1 MDIRPGR
8 ERAHEPR
15 ADGRAAAVAAAA
27 AASSLA
33 CALALGLTLG
43 STDAAAQAA
52 TSAATPAATPAAAR
66 AAAGEA
72 ASAEAYAPDDAAT
85 SAPAPRRDA
94 LAKRTRGGLA
104 WQRVGDM
111 AVVQGDMIVGR
122 VGPDGR
128 LRGGLARRGLGHTRL
143 IGRWPDGVM
152 PYGFADGI
160 DATQRDAVLA
170 AIEHWTERTRI
181 AFVERTEANADVYD
195 DWVEFQP
202 TSGCAS
208 FVGRADEQP
217 QPLFVESCTVGS
229 VIHEIGHAVG
239 LYHEHTRP
247 DRDMWIT
254 VDESQ
259 IRPGREFN
267 FEIQRTNAREL
278 GPYDYGSIMHYGER
292 FFAEGDA
299 PTIIVP
305 PGEAIGQRAALSDG
319 DVRAVDAMY
328 ATDLALGAV
337 AFDAGNRVE
346 IDVTVDNLG
355 QLGANGL
362 ELVVELGAGT
372 TWVGITDGSGWDCLG
387 DGAVL
392 RCRRGTL
399 PETAPQSRFRLQAE
413 PGEGVTAADLKA
425 RLASRTL
432 DTNVA
437 DNVVNDAV
445 PTLGAA
451 SEKAAEADP
460 GPSAEPDAT
469 RDDERDVAAGSPM
482 ATEPASGAAS
492 DSAAPAPAPRSSAGG
507 GGGGGGATAPGSL
520 LVLAAG
526 LVLARRRRAAR

>member
-8 ERAHEPR
+8 ARAHEPR
-15 ADGRAAAVAAAA
+15 ADGRAAAA
-27 AASSLA
+27 AASGLA
-33 CALALGLTLG
+33 CALAVGLALGA
-43 STDAAAQAA
+43 TDAAAQDA
-52 TSAATPAATPAAAR
+52 TR

-85 SAPAPRRDA
+85 SAPAPRRGA
-94 LAKRTRGGLA
+94 LAKRTRGGLP

-128 LRGGLARRGLGHTRL
+128 LQGALAKRGLGHTRL

-160 DATQRDAVLA
+160 DATQRDTVLA

-181 AFVERTEANADVYD
+181 TFVERTEANADVYD

-202 TSGCAS
+202 SSGCAS
-208 FVGRADEQP
+208 FVGRADQQP

-247 DRDMWIT
+247 DRDMWVT

-259 IRPGREFN
+259 IRAGRSFN
-267 FEIQRTNAREL
+267 FEIQRTTSREL
-278 GPYDYGSIMHYGER
+278 GPYDYGSIMHYGES
-292 FFAEGDA
+292 FFAKGDA

-305 PGEAIGQRAALSDG
+305 PGEAIGQRVALSDG

-328 ATDLALGAV
+328 ATDLALDAV
-337 AFDAGNRVE
+337 AFDAGNRIE

-355 QLGANGL
+355 RLGANGL

-372 TWVGITDGSGWDCLG
+372 SWVGITDDSGWDCLG

-392 RCRRGTL
+392 QCRRGTL

-437 DNVVNDAV
+437 NNVVNDAA

-451 SEKAAEADP
+451 SEKAAGTDP
-460 GPSAEPDAT
+460 DPAAEPDAT

-492 DSAAPAPAPRSSAGG
+492 GSAAPAPAPRSSAGG
-507 GGGGGGATAPGSL
+507 GGGGGATGPGSL

-526 LVLARRRRAAR
+526 LVLARRRRAGR

>member
-15 ADGRAAAVAAAA
+15 ADDRVAA

-33 CALALGLTLG
+33 CALALGLALG
-43 STDAAAQAA
+43 ATDAAAQ
-52 TSAATPAATPAAAR
+52 

-85 SAPAPRRDA
+85 SAPAPRRGA
-94 LAKRTRGGLA
+94 LAKRTKGGLP

-128 LRGGLARRGLGHTRL
+128 LEGALAKRGLGHTRL

-160 DATQRDAVLA
+160 DATQRAAVLA

-181 AFVERTEANADVYD
+181 TFVERTEANAEVYD

-202 TSGCAS
+202 SSGCAS
-208 FVGRADEQP
+208 FVGRADRQP

-247 DRDMWIT
+247 DRDMWVT
-254 VDESQ
+254 VDDGQ
-259 IRPGREFN
+259 IRAGRSFN
-267 FEIQRTNAREL
+267 FEIQRTTSREL
-278 GPYDYGSIMHYGER
+278 GPYDYGSIMHYGES
-292 FFAEGDA
+292 FFAKGDA

-305 PGEAIGQRAALSDG
+305 PGQAIGQRVALSDG

-337 AFDAGNRVE
+337 AFDAGERIE

-372 TWVGITDGSGWDCLG
+372 RWVGITDDSGWDCLG

-392 RCRRGTL
+392 QCRRGTL
-399 PETAPQSRFRLQAE
+399 TETAPQTRFRLQAE

-437 DNVVNDAV
+437 NNVVNDAV
-445 PTLGAA
+445 PALAAA
-451 SEKAAEADP
+451 SEKAAGTEP
-460 GPSAEPDAT
+460 GPEAEPDAT
-469 RDDERDVAAGSPM
+469 RDDERSVAAGSPM
-482 ATEPASGAAS
+482 TTEPGPGATS
-492 DSAAPAPAPRSSAGG
+492 QAAPAPRPSAGG
-507 GGGGGGATAPGSL
+507 GGGGGGAGGPASL
-520 LVLAAG
+520 LALAAG